1 LSSQSLIYY
10 LCFVIRM
17 TNSRTDAHLDSI
29 ANQAMIVS
37 VFRNTDQQRLNLL
50 LSTLGIISLDET
62 TKFIEDIF
70 ELVRKGVVYI
80 PEARLEILHDSPE
93 LVDIFLITDFEDAMN
108 MLVTELSILRSK
120 IDERKKFDFHI
131 LRERL
136 KTISQ
141 R

>member
-1 LSSQSLIYY
+1 
-10 LCFVIRM
+10 M
-17 TNSRTDAHLDSI
+17 NTSRSDNHLDSI

-50 LSTLGIISLDET
+50 LSTLGVLSLDET

-70 ELVRKGVVYI
+70 VLVRKGVVYI
-80 PEARLEILHDSPE
+80 PEARLEVLHDSPE
-93 LVDIFLITDFEDAMN
+93 LVDVFLITDFEDAMN
-108 MLVTELSILRSK
+108 MLVTELSELRNK
-120 IDERKKFDFHI
+120 IDESKKYDFQI

-136 KTISQ
+136 KTISH

>member
-1 LSSQSLIYY
+1 
-10 LCFVIRM
+10 M
-17 TNSRTDAHLDSI
+17 NKSRTDAHLDSI

-37 VFRNTDQQRLNLL
+37 VFRNTDQQRLNLI

-62 TKFIEDIF
+62 AKFIENIF

-93 LVDIFLITDFEDAMN
+93 LVDVFLITDFNVAMN
-108 MLVTELSILRSK
+108 MLVSELSELRTK
-120 IDERKKFDFHI
+120 IDENEKYDFHI

-136 KTISQ
+136 KTIS
-141 R
+141 RK

>member
-1 LSSQSLIYY
+1 
-10 LCFVIRM
+10 M